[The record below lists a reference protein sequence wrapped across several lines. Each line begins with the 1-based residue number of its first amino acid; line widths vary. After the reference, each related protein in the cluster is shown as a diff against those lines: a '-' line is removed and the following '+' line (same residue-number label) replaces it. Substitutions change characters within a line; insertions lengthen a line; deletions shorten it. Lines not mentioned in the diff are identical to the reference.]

1 MRRHL
6 TADFSLYFFRDRL
19 RLPCFW
25 WSCFKMRFLFPF
37 SYPGPQTC
45 VSRLELETHR
55 KTWTAPNNFFKNTK
69 ESGKIFKPTTTGK
82 DKIAVET
89 LKSFSNGITQV
100 IIYSKVFKHF
110 IQNSWFNETL
120 LFRLWG
126 LGMDL
131 KFTHSN
137 PCLPLQ
143 GLVFFPIQMLG
154 GGTKAEIFYLF
165 AVWLLKLGFTTLS
178 TLCLLWADLFPWFL
192 CRFDQLIEYGQRM
205 VASNPRV
212 RQLKDRVAALK
223 KEKAALKDTWVER
236 NEALN
241 EGQDLQVSCSVL
253 NWSNFM

>member
-1 MRRHL
+1 MRRRL
-6 TADFSLYFFRDRL
+6 TADFSLYFFRDWL
-19 RLPCFW
+19 RSPCFW

-100 IIYSKVFKHF
+100 IIFSKVFKHF

-131 KFTHSN
+131 KFTHSL

-143 GLVFFPIQMLG
+143 GLFFFFPIQMLG
-154 GGTKAEIFYLF
+154 GWDKGGNF
-165 AVWLLKLGFTTLS
+165 LLICG
-178 TLCLLWADLFPWFL
+178 
-192 CRFDQLIEYGQRM
+192 
-205 VASNPRV
+205 VAP
-212 RQLKDRVAALK
+212 
-223 KEKAALKDTWVER
+223 
-236 NEALN
+236 
-241 EGQDLQVSCSVL
+241 
-253 NWSNFM
+253 

>member
-1 MRRHL
+1 MRRRL
-6 TADFSLYFFRDRL
+6 TADFSLYFFRDWL
-19 RLPCFW
+19 RSLCFW

-131 KFTHSN
+131 KFTHSH
-137 PCLPLQ
+137 PCLPLTRF
-143 GLVFFPIQMLG
+143 GFFPHSDVRGVGQRRKFF
-154 GGTKAEIFYLF
+154 TYLRCGSLSW
-165 AVWLLKLGFTTLS
+165 VLRHSVLCVSCELTCSLGFF
-178 TLCLLWADLFPWFL
+178 ADLT
-192 CRFDQLIEYGQRM
+192 
-205 VASNPRV
+205 S
-212 RQLKDRVAALK
+212 
-223 KEKAALKDTWVER
+223 
-236 NEALN
+236 
-241 EGQDLQVSCSVL
+241 
-253 NWSNFM
+253 

>member
-1 MRRHL
+1 MRRRL
-6 TADFSLYFFRDRL
+6 TADFSLYFFGDWL
-19 RLPCFW
+19 RSPCFW
-25 WSCFKMRFLFPF
+25 WSCFEMRFLFPF

-131 KFTHSN
+131 KFTHSL

-143 GLVFFPIQMLG
+143 GLFFFFPIQMLG
-154 GGTKAEIFYLF
+154 GWDKGGNF
-165 AVWLLKLGFTTLS
+165 LLICG
-178 TLCLLWADLFPWFL
+178 
-192 CRFDQLIEYGQRM
+192 
-205 VASNPRV
+205 VAP
-212 RQLKDRVAALK
+212 
-223 KEKAALKDTWVER
+223 
-236 NEALN
+236 
-241 EGQDLQVSCSVL
+241 
-253 NWSNFM
+253 

>member
-1 MRRHL
+1 MRRRL
-6 TADFSLYFFRDRL
+6 TADFSLYFFRDWL
-19 RLPCFW
+19 RSLCFW
-25 WSCFKMRFLFPF
+25 WSCFKMHFLFPF

-131 KFTHSN
+131 KFTHSH

-154 GGTKAEIFYLF
+154 GWDKGGNF
-165 AVWLLKLGFTTLS
+165 LLICG
-178 TLCLLWADLFPWFL
+178 
-192 CRFDQLIEYGQRM
+192 
-205 VASNPRV
+205 VAP
-212 RQLKDRVAALK
+212 
-223 KEKAALKDTWVER
+223 
-236 NEALN
+236 
-241 EGQDLQVSCSVL
+241 
-253 NWSNFM
+253 